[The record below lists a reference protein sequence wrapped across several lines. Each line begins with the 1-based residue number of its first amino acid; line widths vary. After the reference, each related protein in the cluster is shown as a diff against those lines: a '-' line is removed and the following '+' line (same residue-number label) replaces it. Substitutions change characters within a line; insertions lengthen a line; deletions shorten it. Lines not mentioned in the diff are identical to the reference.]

1 MVASKILTHKAGLD
15 IDDVRK
21 SNFLSI
27 HRGIWLDVIYPVLL
41 LVIGYTGI
49 VSIRYFLID
58 DVRKSNFLSI
68 RNKGHVICKGDKCLV
83 IKENMAK
90 NNYCME
96 CAQLILQKAK
106 EDLNGLILELD
117 GGD

>member
-1 MVASKILTHKAGLD
+1 MPKLK
-15 IDDVRK
+15 R
-21 SNFLSI
+21 
-27 HRGIWLDVIYPVLL
+27 L
-41 LVIGYTGI
+41 LVSACFETAQRRRRC
-49 VSIRYFLID
+49 S
-58 DVRKSNFLSI
+58 

-90 NNYCME
+90 NNYCMD